1 MKIKKSY
8 LLIIIFSLIVSCS
21 NPSTNP
27 DNNNNNNNNNTSSV
41 KAVTSGVHT
50 IQYGSKT
57 SEIDA
62 ADKANLQTL
71 WINLVGG
78 KIVYEKNDY
87 TTESG
92 KFDTDGNYYDNKSP
106 TEIRTKFIECGVYEY
121 NSKKYLAAI
130 YWDNQT
136 GTGMTARYR
145 LVIIDENGAE
155 QAWYGGGSDEAVK
168 PDENT
173 IWTKYGFVFGYI
185 QNY

>member
-8 LLIIIFSLIVSCS
+8 LLIIIFSLIISCS

-27 DNNNNNNNNNTSSV
+27 DNNNNNTSSV
-41 KAVTSGVHT
+41 KAVTSGIYA

-57 SEIDA
+57 SEIDVT
-62 ADKANLQTL
+62 DKEGLKTL
-71 WINLVGG
+71 WLNLVGG

-106 TEIRTKFIECGVYEY
+106 TEIKTKFIECGVYEY

-130 YWDNQT
+130 YWDNET
-136 GTGMTARYR
+136 GVGKEIRYR
-145 LVIIDENGAE
+145 LIIADENGAE
-155 QAWYGGGSDEAVK
+155 QAFK

-185 QNY
+185 KNY

>member
-27 DNNNNNNNNNTSSV
+27 DNNNNNNNNTSSV

-71 WINLVGG
+71 WLGLVGG
-78 KIVYEKNDY
+78 QTVYKANDY
-87 TTESG
+87 KVISG
-92 KFDTDGNYYDNKSP
+92 NFDNNANYSDSTDIV
-106 TEIRTKFIECGVYEY
+106 TIRTKFLECGVYEY

-173 IWTKYGFVFGYI
+173 PWTKYGFVFGYI
-185 QNY
+185 QNF

>member
-27 DNNNNNNNNNTSSV
+27 DNNNNNNNNTSSV

-57 SEIDA
+57 SEIDV
-62 ADKANLQTL
+62 ADKANLQNL
-71 WINLVGG
+71 WFNLVKGQT
-78 KIVYEKNDY
+78 VYKANDY
-87 TTESG
+87 KVIAG
-92 KFDTDGNYYDNKSP
+92 NFDNNANYYDSADTAN
-106 TEIRTKFIECGVYEY
+106 IRTKFIECGVYEY

-130 YWDNQT
+130 YWDNET
-136 GTGMTARYR
+136 DVGKEIRYR
-145 LVIIDENGAE
+145 LIIVDENGAE

-173 IWTKYGFVFGYI
+173 QWVKYGFVFGYI
-185 QNY
+185 KNY

>member
-1 MKIKKSY
+1 MKKIKKSY

-27 DNNNNNNNNNTSSV
+27 DNNNNNNNTSSV

-50 IQYGSKT
+50 IQYGNKT

-71 WINLVGG
+71 WLGLVGG
-78 KIVYEKNDY
+78 QTVYKANDY
-87 TTESG
+87 TVRDG
-92 KFDTDGNYYDNKSP
+92 RFDKDGHYYNEGNTD
-106 TEIRTKFIECGVYEY
+106 IRTKFIECGVYEY

-136 GTGMTARYR
+136 GIGMTARYR
-145 LVIIDENGAE
+145 LIIIDENGAE
-155 QAWYGGGSDEAVK
+155 QAWYGGGSNEAVK

>member
-27 DNNNNNNNNNTSSV
+27 DNNNNENTQSSV

-57 SEIDA
+57 SEIDVT
-62 ADKANLQTL
+62 DKEGLKTL
-71 WINLVGG
+71 WLNLVGG

-130 YWDNQT
+130 YCDNET
-136 GTGMTARYR
+136 GVGKEIRYR
-145 LVIIDENGAE
+145 LIIADENGAE

-185 QNY
+185 KNY

>member
-27 DNNNNNNNNNTSSV
+27 DNNNNENTQSSV
-41 KAVTSGVHT
+41 KAVTSGKYA

-57 SEIDA
+57 SAEIDVT
-62 ADKANLQTL
+62 DKEGLKTL
-71 WINLVGG
+71 WLNLVGG